1 MSTRTAFGN
10 LERTAMPHSWTVAEL
25 RQRFDSLS
33 ERVPRRVL
41 RILLMTGWTAL
52 TVGVLSHARS
62 LLAPLGRL
70 GRPDPTWLT
79 LAVVAQAASLIAY
92 ALIVRR
98 LLGLGNVAARLGP
111 LLRAT
116 LGGIAMSAS
125 LPGGQAASAAYWYRQ
140 LRKEGADGGLAA
152 LAMVGSMLAGVLSLA
167 ALFIVGVTAAGGSG
181 PMAVARVPMLVAAG
195 ALIVLPIVLR
205 RRLAST
211 AGWLRRRVAPQV
223 PDRFG
228 LDRRSVVR
236 IAALACANWL
246 LDCVCLY
253 AALASV
259 HASVPLRGVLLTY
272 VIAQLVASV
281 PLLPGGGGTVEI
293 SLALGFAAFGHTS
306 GSIVAGVLLFRLVSC
321 WGLVPLG
328 GLALILDGR
337 GIAALKWTSRKRFG
351 GTSVRL
357 TLGNPGRVTSA

>member
-1 MSTRTAFGN
+1 MSDHTAAGN
-10 LERTAMPHSWTVAEL
+10 LDRSATTHPWTVAEL
-25 RQRFDSLS
+25 RQRLDSVS
-33 ERVPRRVL
+33 ERIPRRVL
-41 RILLMTGWTAL
+41 RILLLVGWTAL
-52 TVGVLSHARS
+52 AVGVLFHSRS
-62 LLAPLGRL
+62 LLSPLGRL

-79 LAVVAQAASLIAY
+79 LAVVAEAASLVAY

-140 LRKEGADGGLAA
+140 LRKEGADSGLAA
-152 LAMVGSMLAGVLSLA
+152 VAMVGSMLAGVLSLA
-167 ALFIVGVTAAGGSG
+167 ALFVVGVTVAGGSG
-181 PMAVARVPMLVAAG
+181 PMAVARVPILAAAG
-195 ALIVLPIVLR
+195 ALIVLPIFLR

-211 AGWLRRRVAPQV
+211 AASLRRRLAPQV
-223 PDRFG
+223 PDGFSLG
-228 LDRRSVVR
+228 RRSVVR

-246 LDCVCLY
+246 FDCVCLY

-259 HASVPLRGVLLTY
+259 HAGVPLRGVLLTY

-293 SLALGFAAFGHTS
+293 SLALGFAAFGHTT

-328 GLALILDGR
+328 GLAFILDSR
-337 GIAALKWTSRKRFG
+337 GIAALKSR
-351 GTSVRL
+351 RL
-357 TLGNPGRVTSA
+357 RRPAPVAVG